1 LLFDPG
7 VKTSRRDLFD
17 RERELEEIFDAVR
30 NREKLIVVYGVRRV
44 GKSSLVNVALREIGE
59 PFAIIDVR
67 ALYFESGFRGVS
79 ESVIV
84 ETLLGKLRGSGVL
97 YEKFRDILS
106 ELISRIESISMGFI
120 ELRVGRR
127 RGYLRLIDVLGLID
141 DWCRRNGRIF
151 IIALDEAQYLR
162 FSNKRYDLLLAW
174 SIDNLSN
181 ILYVLTGSE
190 VGLLHDFLR
199 LDSTDSPLRGR
210 VRREVYVEKFSV
222 EQSVEFLRRGFEER
236 GVEARASEIEEVVKQ
251 LNGVPGWLTLYG
263 YYRVVRGM
271 NSVDALNKVLEEGT
285 AIVTSELDKVIER
298 SRGRY
303 TAILKA
309 IAMGF
314 KRWKDIKAFVEARTG
329 PIPPNKFSELLER
342 LVKYGYVK
350 KINGEYAIDDP
361 IVKHA
366 VLTDLLPTLKGG
378 GSR

>member
-1 LLFDPG
+1 MLFDPG
-7 VKTSRRDLFD
+7 VKTSRRDFFD
-17 RERELEEIFDAVR
+17 RERELEEILDAVR
-30 NREKLIVVYGVRRV
+30 NKEKLIVVYGVRRV
-44 GKSSLVNVALREIGE
+44 GKSSLVNIALREIGE

-79 ESVIV
+79 ESILV
-84 ETLLGKLRGSGVL
+84 ETLLGKLRESGVL
-97 YEKFRDILS
+97 YEKLRDMLS

-127 RGYLRLIDVLGLID
+127 RSYLRLIDVLGLID
-141 DWCRRNGRIF
+141 DWCRKNRRIF

-222 EQSVEFLRRGFEER
+222 ERSVEFLRRGFEER

-263 YYRVVRGM
+263 YYRVVREM

-366 VLTDLLPTLKGG
+366 VLSKL
-378 GSR
+378 